1 VRPLKAFLEQEGDI
15 VCWFD
20 VEGGMDVGDDHLLK
34 MMEGIRKCTVCVI
47 FLSDAYLNSENCK
60 REYQFA
66 VHFSKVIRP

>member
-1 VRPLKAFLEQEGDI
+1 LKAFLEQEGDI

-20 VEGGMDVGDDHLLK
+20 VEGGMDVGDDHLKK

-66 VHFSKVIRP
+66 VHFSKVISP